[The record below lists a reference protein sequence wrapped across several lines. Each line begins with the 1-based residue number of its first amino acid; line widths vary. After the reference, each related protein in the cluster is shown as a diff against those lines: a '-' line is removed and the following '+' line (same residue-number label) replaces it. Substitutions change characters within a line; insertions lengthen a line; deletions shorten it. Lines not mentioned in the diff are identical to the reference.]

1 MKGRRINPLAIMN
14 KVLPVNV
21 TSKAFLSD
29 IAGATIGF
37 VGVKMLPT
45 YLPVEWQGNDIKGY
59 AGKVG
64 SVLALSFVVG
74 TLLKKKD
81 MAKAVFLGG
90 VLAVVLDLVNQ
101 YVMPMLSGAGVPA
114 AAATTPVS
122 AMGAYIPR
130 SQLRGMGAQFA
141 PSTFRK
147 DKSAGPDKHW

>member
-1 MKGRRINPLAIMN
+1 MN

-45 YLPVEWQGNDIKGY
+45 YLPVDWQGNDIKGY

-101 YVMPMLSGAGVPA
+101 YVMPMLSGTPA
-114 AAATTPVS
+114 AVS
-122 AMGAYIPR
+122 GTGAYIPR

>member
-45 YLPVEWQGNDIKGY
+45 YLPVDWQGNDIKGY

-101 YVMPMLSGAGVPA
+101 YVMPMLNSGTPTVATA
-114 AAATTPVS
+114 AVS
-122 AMGAYIPR
+122 GMGAYIPR